1 MQVHLTEVGWLMSVF
16 ANPGNDKEEIGI
28 IDFNEKSGLF
38 ILNKEE

>member
-28 IDFNEKSGLF
+28 IGFENGKF